1 MANKTSLAQKA
12 GGLLSD
18 LKVYWKIPMP
28 SRYMT
33 FKEIAAYAGGGIG
46 AYFIIYMG
54 NALVVNINNMIVGGA
69 IGVDPTHM
77 YVLYLIAT
85 LSNIPLTAIR
95 ANMIDNTRNKAGK
108 YRPYLLSMGIPT
120 VLIVLAYVYFPYN
133 LLYSFFPQTIM
144 GLKGGYIA
152 KVAVVLIFNIL
163 LQFFFNFFNDA
174 YTNLIHVLSPNTQE
188 RTDVLAIKSV
198 VYSLAPSIANII
210 LPLISQ
216 FLTDNDLYDI
226 KVYQVGYP
234 IFAVVGVA
242 LTVVVFA
249 NTKEKIVQAKT
260 RVVQV
265 NFMDS
270 FRSVAKNKYFWI
282 IALAGWLGF
291 LEGSYGNIMS
301 WTYNYGHACEGS
313 TMSLINTVVGNAS
326 MWGMIIAP
334 FCIRAFGKKKV
345 LVGIN
350 TMNIVCILAMGINK
364 SSIWWLAVCV
374 YFNWLFG
381 AFEQIT
387 TPAIQADIRDFHQY
401 KTGERVDGMF
411 GTVQTIGNIVT
422 LATSSV
428 LPFVYKSY
436 GIYEGNGYETSF
448 DILDVNT
455 GKPGLLEDIIGALII
470 MAAVGAFLN
479 LVPFFFYDLKETQHK
494 AIIRILKIRAM
505 FEDYGNGVT
514 NDRTLVEAIDY
525 VREADAL
532 ANAEPAQLSKNDKRA
547 DKKAYKEAL
556 KRNEEIAIAKMVRAE
571 LNKFSSEEYKIKLQ
585 INEPIYKAGLA
596 GLFNADREALKAE
609 LEKAKKM
616 PKSNEHEKEIRS
628 FAIEVARH
636 KLISRTAIDAN
647 YKSLSDFVQPDYTI
661 LESYYDAEDAC
672 DEKLREL
679 YRKQI
684 EAKKAK
690 DKAAVKETKSLIK
703 AEKAKK
709 AEAQKK
715 AKAEMEIHAAF
726 ARAAKPYLDAEKM
739 FMQKENYTHYEELA
753 SLYDEA
759 KARNEAEDAA
769 KLEAQKKEAEEKAAD
784 KERKLKEKAEAKL
797 DKKADKKDTAK
808 KLEMRK
814 SIVVGIAA
822 IIIAIIIS
830 NTVSSVFEKI
840 VEAIVASAS
849 F

>member
-1 MANKTSLAQKA
+1 MAGKTNLAQKA

-28 SRYMT
+28 GRYMT

-54 NALVVNINNMIVGGA
+54 NQLVVTINNMIVGGA

-77 YVLYLIAT
+77 YILYLIAT

-120 VLIVLAYVYFPYN
+120 ILIVLGYVYFPYK
-133 LLYSFFPQTIM
+133 LLYSFFPNSM
-144 GLKGGYIA
+144 FGLEGGYIA
-152 KVAVVLIFNIL
+152 KLIVVLIFNLL

-198 VYSLAPSIANII
+198 VYSLAPSIANIV
-210 LPLISQ
+210 LPLIAQ
-216 FLTDNDLYDI
+216 FLTDDDLYDI

-234 IFAVVGVA
+234 IFAVLGVA

-291 LEGSYGNIMS
+291 LEGSYSNIMS

-345 LVGIN
+345 LIGIN
-350 TMNIVCILAMGINK
+350 TMNIVCILAMGLNK

-387 TPAIQADIRDFHQY
+387 TPAIQADIRDYHHY

-436 GIYEGNGYETSF
+436 GIYEGNGYKDSPY

-455 GKPGLLEDIIGALII
+455 GKPGLLGDVIGALII

-525 VREADAL
+525 VREAEDL
-532 ANAEPAQLSKNDKRA
+532 ANAEPVQVSKSDKRA

-556 KRNEEIAIAKMVRAE
+556 KHNEEISIAKMVRDE
-571 LNKFSSEEYKIKLQ
+571 LDKFSSEEYKIKLE

-596 GLFNADREALKAE
+596 GLFNADKEALKAE
-609 LEKAKKM
+609 LENAKRM
-616 PKSNEHEKEIRS
+616 PKTNEHEKELRS

-636 KLISRTAIDAN
+636 KLLSRTAIDAN
-647 YKSLSDFVQPDYTI
+647 YKSLSDFVQPDYAI
-661 LESYYDAEDAC
+661 LESYYEAEDAC

-679 YRKQI
+679 YQKQD
-684 EAKKAK
+684 EAKKNKDSAK
-690 DKAAVKETKSLIK
+690 VKELKALIK

-709 AEAQKK
+709 AEWQKK
-715 AKAEMEIHAAF
+715 SKAEMELHAVF
-726 ARAAKPYLDAEKM
+726 SRAAKPYLDAEKM
-739 FMQKENYTHYEELA
+739 LNAKENYTHYEELA

-769 KLEAQKKEAEEKAAD
+769 NLAAQKKEAEEKQAD
-784 KERKLKEKAEAKL
+784 KARRLAEKQA
-797 DKKADKKDTAK
+797 KKAKKK
-808 KLEMRK
+808 
-814 SIVVGIAA
+814 
-822 IIIAIIIS
+822 
-830 NTVSSVFEKI
+830 
-840 VEAIVASAS
+840 
-849 F
+849 

>member
-1 MANKTSLAQKA
+1 MLCVHTKNLKGVEVLANKTGLAQKA

-28 SRYMT
+28 GRYMT

-77 YVLYLIAT
+77 YILYLIAT
-85 LSNIPLTAIR
+85 LANIPLTAIR

-120 VLIVLAYVYFPYN
+120 VLTVLGYVYFPYK
-133 LLYSFFPQTIM
+133 LLYSFFPNHM
-144 GLKGGYIA
+144 FGLEGGYIA
-152 KVAVVLIFNIL
+152 KIIVVLIFNLL

-198 VYSLAPSIANII
+198 VYSLAPSIANAV
-210 LPLISQ
+210 LPAVSK
-216 FLTDNDLYDI
+216 FLTNNDMYDI
-226 KVYQVGYP
+226 KVYQVCYP
-234 IFAVVGVA
+234 IFAVIGVA
-242 LTVVVFA
+242 LTAIVFA

-291 LEGSYGNIMS
+291 LEGSYSNIMS
-301 WTYNYGHACEGS
+301 WTYNYGHACDGVV
-313 TMSLINTVVGNAS
+313 MGIINTVVGNAS

-387 TPAIQADIRDFHQY
+387 TPAIQADIRDYHQY

-422 LATSSV
+422 LVTSSV

-436 GIYEGNGYETSF
+436 GIYEGNGYKDSPF

-494 AIIRILKIRAM
+494 SIIRILKIRAM

-525 VREADAL
+525 VREAEAL
-532 ANAEPAQLSKNDKRA
+532 ADAEPVQVSKSDKRA

-556 KRNEEIAIAKMVRAE
+556 KRNEEITIAKLVREE
-571 LNKFSSEEYKIKLQ
+571 LDKFSSEEYKIKLQ
-585 INEPIYKAGLA
+585 INEPVYKAGLA
-596 GLFNADREALKAE
+596 GLFNADKEALKAE
-609 LEKAKKM
+609 LENAKKM
-616 PKSNEHEKEIRS
+616 PKGNEHEKELRS

-636 KLISRTAIDAN
+636 KLLSRTAIDAN
-647 YKSLSDFVQPDYTI
+647 YKSLSDFVQPDYAI

-672 DEKLREL
+672 DVKIREL
-679 YRKQI
+679 YQKLD

-690 DKAAVKETKSLIK
+690 NSANATELKALIK

-709 AEAQKK
+709 AEWQKK
-715 AKAEMEIHAAF
+715 AKAEMEVHAAF

-739 FMQKENYTHYEELA
+739 LNQKENYTHYEELA

-759 KARNEAEDAA
+759 KARNEAADAA
-769 KLEAQKKEAEEKAAD
+769 ALEAQKKEAAEKQAD
-784 KERKLKEKAEAKL
+784 KARRLVEKQA
-797 DKKADKKDTAK
+797 KKAKKK
-808 KLEMRK
+808 
-814 SIVVGIAA
+814 
-822 IIIAIIIS
+822 
-830 NTVSSVFEKI
+830 
-840 VEAIVASAS
+840 
-849 F
+849 

>member
-1 MANKTSLAQKA
+1 MANKTGLAQKA

-28 SRYMT
+28 GRYMT

-69 IGVDPTHM
+69 IGVSPSHM
-77 YVLYLIAT
+77 YILYLIAT
-85 LSNIPLTAIR
+85 LANIPLTAVR

-120 VLIVLAYVYFPYN
+120 VLIVLGYVYFPYK
-133 LLYSFFPQTIM
+133 LLYSVFPNSLF
-144 GLKGGYIA
+144 GLEGGYIA
-152 KVAVVLIFNIL
+152 KIIVVLIFNLL

-198 VYSLAPSIANII
+198 VYSLAPSIANAV
-210 LPLISQ
+210 LPAVSE
-216 FLTDNDLYDI
+216 FLTDNDMYDI
-226 KVYQVGYP
+226 RLYRVCYP

-242 LTVVVFA
+242 LTSVVFA

-291 LEGSYGNIMS
+291 LEGSYGNILS
-301 WTYNYGHACEGS
+301 WTFNYGHACSGK
-313 TMSLINTVVGNAS
+313 MMGLINTVVGNAS

-350 TMNIVCILAMGINK
+350 IMNIICILAMGINK
-364 SSIWWLAVCV
+364 SSILWLAVCV

-387 TPAIQADIRDFHQY
+387 TPAIQADIRDYHQY

-422 LATSSV
+422 LVTSSV
-428 LPFVYKSY
+428 LPFVYESY
-436 GIYEGNGYETSF
+436 GIYEGNGYKDSPF

-494 AIIRILKIRAM
+494 SIIRILKIRAM

-525 VREADAL
+525 IRDAEKLADK
-532 ANAEPAQLSKNDKRA
+532 ESVSVSKKDKRA
-547 DKKAYKEAL
+547 DKKAYKEARKL
-556 KRNEEIAIAKMVRAE
+556 NEEIAIAKLVRDE

-585 INEPIYKAGLA
+585 INEPIYKSGLA
-596 GLFNADREALKAE
+596 GLFNADKATLKAE
-609 LEKAKKM
+609 LIKAKQM
-616 PKSNEHEKEIRS
+616 PKANDHEKELRS

-636 KLISRTAIDAN
+636 KLLSRTAIDAN
-647 YKSLSDFVQPDYTI
+647 YKTLADFAQPDYAVI
-661 LESYYDAEDAC
+661 EGYYNAEDAC

-679 YRKQI
+679 YQKLD

-690 DKAAVKETKSLIK
+690 NKNKVNEIKDLIK

-709 AEAQKK
+709 ADAQKK

-739 FMQKENYTHYEELA
+739 LREKENYTHYEELA

-759 KARNEAEDAA
+759 KARIEAEDAA
-769 KLEAQKKEAEEKAAD
+769 ALEAQKKEAAEKQAD
-784 KERKLKEKAEAKL
+784 KARRLAEKQ
-797 DKKADKKDTAK
+797 AK
-808 KLEMRK
+808 KK
-814 SIVVGIAA
+814 V
-822 IIIAIIIS
+822 
-830 NTVSSVFEKI
+830 KK
-840 VEAIVASAS
+840 
-849 F
+849 

>member
-1 MANKTSLAQKA
+1 MADKTSLAQKA

-28 SRYMT
+28 GRYMT

-77 YVLYLIAT
+77 YILYLIAT
-85 LSNIPLTAIR
+85 IANIPLTAIR

-120 VLIVLAYVYFPYN
+120 VLTVLGYVYFPYK
-133 LLYSFFPQTIM
+133 LLYSFFPNHM
-144 GLKGGYIA
+144 FGLEGGYIA
-152 KVAVVLIFNIL
+152 KIIVVLIFNLL

-198 VYSLAPSIANII
+198 VYSLAPSIANIV
-210 LPLISQ
+210 LPLIAQ
-216 FLTDNDLYDI
+216 FLTDDDLYDI

-234 IFAVVGVA
+234 IFAVLGVA
-242 LTVVVFA
+242 LTAIVFA

-270 FRSVAKNKYFWI
+270 FRSVARNKYFWI

-291 LEGSYGNIMS
+291 LEGSYSNIMS

-345 LVGIN
+345 LIGIN
-350 TMNIVCILAMGINK
+350 TMNIVCILAMGLNK

-387 TPAIQADIRDFHQY
+387 TPAIQADIRDYHQY

-422 LATSSV
+422 LVTSSV

-436 GIYEGNGYETSF
+436 GIYEGNGYKDSPF

-494 AIIRILKIRAM
+494 AIIRILKVRAM

-525 VREADAL
+525 IRDAEAL
-532 ANAEPAQLSKNDKRA
+532 ENKEKVSVSKKDKRA

-556 KRNEEIAIAKMVRAE
+556 KYNEEIEIAKLVRAE
-571 LNKFSSEEYKIKLQ
+571 IDKFASEEYKIKLE

-596 GLFNADREALKAE
+596 GLFNADRNALKAE
-609 LEKAKKM
+609 LENAKKM
-616 PKSNEHEKEIRS
+616 PKTNEHEKELRS

-636 KLISRTAIDAN
+636 KLVSRTAIDAN
-647 YKSLSDFVQPDYTI
+647 YKSISDFVQPDYSV

-679 YRKQI
+679 YQKQDD
-684 EAKKAK
+684 AKKAK
-690 DKAAVKETKSLIK
+690 DKAKAEEIKSLIK

-709 AEAQKK
+709 AEWQKK
-715 AKAEMEIHAAF
+715 SKAEMEIHAAF

-739 FMQKENYTHYEELA
+739 LNEKENYTHYEELA

-759 KARNEAEDAA
+759 KARIEAEDAA
-769 KLEAQKKEAEEKAAD
+769 ALEAQKKEAEEK
-784 KERKLKEKAEAKL
+784 
-797 DKKADKKDTAK
+797 KADKARRLAEKQAK
-808 KLEMRK
+808 KAK
-814 SIVVGIAA
+814 
-822 IIIAIIIS
+822 
-830 NTVSSVFEKI
+830 KK
-840 VEAIVASAS
+840 
-849 F
+849 

>member
-1 MANKTSLAQKA
+1 
-12 GGLLSD
+12 
-18 LKVYWKIPMP
+18 MP
-28 SRYMT
+28 GRYMT

-77 YVLYLIAT
+77 YILYLIAT
-85 LSNIPLTAIR
+85 LANIPLTAIR

-120 VLIVLAYVYFPYN
+120 VLTVLGYVYFPYN
-133 LLYSFFPQTIM
+133 VLYSFFPNHM
-144 GLKGGYIA
+144 FGLEGGYVA
-152 KVAVVLIFNIL
+152 KIVVVLIFNLL

-188 RTDVLAIKSV
+188 RTDVLAVKSV
-198 VYSLAPSIANII
+198 VYSLAPSIANAV
-210 LPLISQ
+210 LPAVSK
-216 FLTDNDLYDI
+216 FLTNNDMYDI
-226 KVYQVGYP
+226 KVYRVCYP
-234 IFAVVGVA
+234 VFAVIGVI
-242 LTVVVFA
+242 LTAIVFA

-301 WTYNYGHACEGS
+301 WTYNYGHACDGVV
-313 TMSLINTVVGNAS
+313 MGIINTVVGNAS

-350 TMNIVCILAMGINK
+350 TMNIICILAMGLNR

-387 TPAIQADIRDFHQY
+387 TPAIQADIRDYHQY

-422 LATSSV
+422 LVTSSV

-436 GIYEGNGYETSF
+436 GIYEGNGYKDSPF

-494 AIIRILKIRAM
+494 SIIRILKIRAM

-514 NDRTLVEAIDY
+514 NDRTLVEAVDII
-525 VREADAL
+525 RDAKDMVDK
-532 ANAEPAQLSKNDKRA
+532 EPVAVSKKDKKT

-556 KRNEEIAIAKMVRAE
+556 KYNEEIEISKQVCAE
-571 LNKFSSEEYKIKLQ
+571 LSKFESEEYKIKLRAN
-585 INEPIYKAGLA
+585 IATYSAGLA
-596 GLFNADREALKAE
+596 GLFSADKSALKTELAE
-609 LEKAKKM
+609 AKAM
-616 PKSNEHEKEIRS
+616 PKTTAEEKELRKFS
-628 FAIEVARH
+628 IEVARH
-636 KLISRTAIDAN
+636 KIVSRTAIDAH
-647 YKSLSDFVQPDYTI
+647 YKSVEEFVQPDFAV
-661 LESYYDAEDAC
+661 LESLYDAEDAC

-679 YRKQI
+679 YLRQA
-684 EAKKAK
+684 EAKKNK
-690 DKAAVKETKSLIK
+690 DKSAAKEIK
-703 AEKAKK
+703 AEIQQIKLEKK
-709 AEAQKK
+709 NIQKK
-715 AKAEMEIHAAF
+715 VKAEMDIHAVF

-739 FMQKENYTHYEELA
+739 MKEKENYAHLEELVA
-753 SLYDEA
+753 QYDEA
-759 KARNEAEDAA
+759 KARVEEEDRL
-769 KLEAQKKEAEEKAAD
+769 KAEEQAKADAEKKAD
-784 KERKLKEKAEAKL
+784 KERRLAEKAAAKQM
-797 DKKADKKDTAK
+797 KKKK
-808 KLEMRK
+808 
-814 SIVVGIAA
+814 
-822 IIIAIIIS
+822 
-830 NTVSSVFEKI
+830 
-840 VEAIVASAS
+840 
-849 F
+849 

>member
-1 MANKTSLAQKA
+1 MKWCVLRCRCTPERKGVEVLANKTGLAQKA

-28 SRYMT
+28 GRYMT

-77 YVLYLIAT
+77 YILYLIAT

-120 VLIVLAYVYFPYN
+120 VLTVLGYVYFPYK
-133 LLYSFFPQTIM
+133 LLYTVFPNSM
-144 GLKGGYIA
+144 FGLEGGYIA
-152 KVAVVLIFNIL
+152 KLIVVLIFNLL

-234 IFAVVGVA
+234 IFAVIGVA

-291 LEGSYGNIMS
+291 LEGSYSNIMS

-387 TPAIQADIRDFHQY
+387 TPAIQADIRDYHQY

-436 GIYEGNGYETSF
+436 GIYEGNGYKESSF

-494 AIIRILKIRAM
+494 SIIRILKIRAM

-525 VREADAL
+525 IRDAEKLAD
-532 ANAEPAQLSKNDKRA
+532 NEPVSVSKKDKRA
-547 DKKAYKEAL
+547 DKKAYKEARKL
-556 KRNEEIAIAKMVRAE
+556 NEEIAIAKLVRNE

-596 GLFNADREALKAE
+596 GLFNADKAALKAE
-609 LEKAKKM
+609 LMKAKAM
-616 PKSNEHEKEIRS
+616 PKTNDHEKELRS

-636 KLISRTAIDAN
+636 KLLSRTAIDAN
-647 YKSLSDFVQPDYTI
+647 YKTLADFVQPDYAI
-661 LESYYDAEDAC
+661 LESYYDAEESC

-679 YRKQI
+679 YQKLD

-690 DKAAVKETKSLIK
+690 NKNRVNEIKVLIK
-703 AEKAKK
+703 TEKEKK

-739 FMQKENYTHYEELA
+739 LNEKENYTHYEELA

-769 KLEAQKKEAEEKAAD
+769 NLEAQKKEAEEKQAD
-784 KERKLKEKAEAKL
+784 KARRLAEKQ
-797 DKKADKKDTAK
+797 AK
-808 KLEMRK
+808 K
-814 SIVVGIAA
+814 
-822 IIIAIIIS
+822 
-830 NTVSSVFEKI
+830 KI
-840 VEAIVASAS
+840 KK
-849 F
+849 